1 MNEVKI
7 LFESISL
14 WILPILL
21 LVILFYALFK
31 RVPLYET
38 FVDGAKEGFNVGVKI
53 IPYLVA
59 IMVAIGMFRASGA
72 IDLLGQALAPIL
84 TAMHFPVDILPLAI
98 VRSLSGS
105 GALGLFSDI
114 AQQHGGNDF
123 VTLTAAV
130 VLGCSETTF
139 YVLTVYFGAVGVTK
153 FRQALAVGIIAD
165 IIGIIAAISISN
177 LLFA

>member
-1 MNEVKI
+1 MEEFKLIFQNLSV
-7 LFESISL
+7 
-14 WILPILL
+14 WILPAMLL
-21 LVILFYALFK
+21 IILFFAVVK

-38 FVDGAKEGFNVGVKI
+38 FIEGAKEGFDVGVKI

-72 IDLLGQALAPIL
+72 IDLLGQLLAPL
-84 TAMHFPVDILPLAI
+84 FEMLHFPVDILPLAI

-105 GALGLFSDI
+105 GALGIFSEI
-114 AQQHGGNDF
+114 AQQHGGNDV

-130 VLGCSETTF
+130 MLGCSETTF

-153 FRQALAVGIIAD
+153 FRQALPLGIIAD
-165 IIGIIAAISISN
+165 IIGIVAAIWISN
-177 LLFA
+177 LIFA

>member
-1 MNEVKI
+1 MEEFKI
-7 LFESISL
+7 IFQNISV

-21 LVILFYALFK
+21 LVILLYAFSK

-38 FVDGAKEGFNVGVKI
+38 FIDGAKEGFNVGVKI

-72 IDLLGQALAPIL
+72 IDLLANALAPL
-84 TAMHFPVDILPLAI
+84 LEMLHFPVDILPLAI

-105 GALGLFSDI
+105 GALGIFSEI

-130 VLGCSETTF
+130 MLGCSETTF

-153 FRQALAVGIIAD
+153 FRQALAVGIMAD
-165 IIGIIAAISISN
+165 IIGIVAAIWISN
-177 LLFA
+177 WLFA